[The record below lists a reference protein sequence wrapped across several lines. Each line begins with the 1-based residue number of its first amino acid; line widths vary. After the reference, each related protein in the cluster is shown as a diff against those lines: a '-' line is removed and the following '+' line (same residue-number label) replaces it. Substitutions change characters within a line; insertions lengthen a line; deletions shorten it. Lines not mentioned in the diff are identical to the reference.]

1 MSGIRVKICGV
12 TRVDDAVRAAYL
24 GADAI
29 GLNFW
34 PGSKRVVDVATARE
48 IVDALPP
55 LVMAV
60 GVFVDQA
67 PEDVRRIASEVRLS
81 AVQLHG
87 SESVADCG
95 GHTVPVY
102 KAFRCA
108 PRDDSGGLPWVE
120 EVSLYSGAVTGV
132 LLDAASSG
140 PGGTGRVCDWAL
152 AKKVASELP
161 VLLAG
166 GLTPANLAAAIA
178 AVRPW
183 GVDVAS
189 GVEASPGVKD
199 PDLMARFIRV
209 AKETAP

>member
-1 MSGIRVKICGV
+1 MSQVRVKICGV
-12 TRVDDAVRAAYL
+12 TRVEDAVRAAYL

-34 PGSKRVVDVATARE
+34 PRSKRCVDVATARE
-48 IVDALPP
+48 IVAALPP

-60 GVFVDQA
+60 GVFVDQSPDEIRHA
-67 PEDVRRIASEVRLS
+67 ASGAGLS

-87 SESVADCG
+87 AEGVAACA
-95 GHTVPVY
+95 GHAIPVY

-108 PRDDSGGLPWVE
+108 ARDGSPGLPWAD
-120 EVSLYSGAVTGV
+120 EVAAYAGEVAGV
-132 LLDAASSG
+132 LLDAAGAG
-140 PGGTGRVCDWAL
+140 PGGTGRACDWTLARAL
-152 AKKVASELP
+152 AEELP

-166 GLTPANLAAAIA
+166 GLTPENVAEAIA

-189 GVEASPGVKD
+189 GVESSPGVKD
-199 PDLMARFIRV
+199 PDLMARFIRA

>member
-12 TRVDDAVRAAYL
+12 TRVEDAVRAAYL

-34 PGSKRVVDVATARE
+34 PSSKRVVDVATARE
-48 IVDALPP
+48 IVEALPP

-60 GVFVDQA
+60 GVFVDQ
-67 PEDVRRIASEVRLS
+67 PLDDVRRIASEVRLS

-87 SESVADCG
+87 SETVADCA
-95 GHTVPVY
+95 GHAVPVY

-108 PRDDSGGLPWVE
+108 PRDDSAGPPWVDD
-120 EVSLYSGAVTGV
+120 VPRYAGSVTGV
-132 LLDAASSG
+132 LLDAASAG
-140 PGGTGRVCDWAL
+140 PGGTGRVCDWSL
-152 AKKVASELP
+152 AQKIAADLP

-166 GLTPANLAAAIA
+166 GLTPDNVAAAIA

-189 GVEASPGVKD
+189 GVETSPGVKD
-199 PDLMARFIRV
+199 PDLMARFIRA
-209 AKETAP
+209 AKEIAP

>member
-34 PGSKRVVDVATARE
+34 PGSQRVVDVATARE

-67 PEDVRRIASEVRLS
+67 PADVRRIASEVRLS

-87 SESVADCG
+87 KEGVADCA
-95 GHTVPVY
+95 GHAVPVY

-108 PRDDSGGLPWVE
+108 PRDDSAGLPWADD
-120 EVSLYSGAVTGV
+120 VSLYSGSVTGV

-199 PDLMARFIRV
+199 PDLMARFIRI
-209 AKETAP
+209 AKETTP

>member
-1 MSGIRVKICGV
+1 MSTVRVKICGV

-34 PGSKRVVDVATARE
+34 SRSKRCVSVATARE

-60 GVFVDQA
+60 GVFVDQ
-67 PEDVRRIASEVRLS
+67 PVEEVRGIVSEAHLS

-87 SESVADCG
+87 GESVADCG
-95 GHTVPVY
+95 AQAVPVY

-108 PRDDSGGLPWVE
+108 PRDDTSGLPWTDE
-120 EVSLYSGAVTGV
+120 IASYSGTAGV
-132 LLDAASSG
+132 LLDAAAGG
-140 PGGTGRVCDWAL
+140 PGGTGRVCDWTL
-152 AKKVASELP
+152 AQKLAADLP

-166 GLTPANLAAAIA
+166 GLTPDNVAAAIA

-199 PDLMARFIRV
+199 PDLMARFIRA